1 MRWAWAVSLIASA
14 AAAQVTPY
22 TLKVETGPGLIA
34 VTFTLQG
41 NQARVYLPDDVAPG
55 EKFSGAL
62 EGQPNYVVELAGQQA
77 LVRVGAF
84 HWIMPAQQ
92 PREFLPLILR
102 DLRGRELARA
112 SLPIVAGATSA
123 RRIPGSPGGPGR
135 QPRPRTRPLRR
146 RLPQHPFRNRR

>member
-1 MRWAWAVSLIASA
+1 MRWAWAVCLIASA

-62 EGQPNYVVELAGQQA
+62 EGQPNYVVELAGQEA
-77 LVRVGAF
+77 LVRAGAF

-92 PREFLPLILR
+92 PGDFLPLILR
-102 DLRGRELARA
+102 DRRGRELARA
-112 SLPIVAGATSA
+112 SIPIVAGQRPAA
-123 RRIPGSPGGPGR
+123 RHSGF
-135 QPRPRTRPLRR
+135 PR
-146 RLPQHPFRNRR
+146 